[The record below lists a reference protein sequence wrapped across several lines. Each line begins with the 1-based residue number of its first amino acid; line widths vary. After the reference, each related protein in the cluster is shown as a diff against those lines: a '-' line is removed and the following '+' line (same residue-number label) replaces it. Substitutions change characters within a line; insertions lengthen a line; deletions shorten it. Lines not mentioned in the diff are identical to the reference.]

1 MSWRDAVQRN
11 RRDVAVEQLVSVRDR
26 DGLSASLDAKL
37 HIDMFDVMGGNIQIH
52 KPPECG

>member
-1 MSWRDAVQRN
+1 VQRN